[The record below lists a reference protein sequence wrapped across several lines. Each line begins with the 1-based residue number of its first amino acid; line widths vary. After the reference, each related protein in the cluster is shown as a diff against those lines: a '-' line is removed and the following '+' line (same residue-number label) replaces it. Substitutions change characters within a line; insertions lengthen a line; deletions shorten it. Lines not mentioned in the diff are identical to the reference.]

1 MEIIR
6 SKQESDVLKQL
17 KHPNIVAYKE
27 SFLEKGRIVIIME
40 YCEGGDLSKLI
51 KKNSEIELHFSEPQ
65 AIIWFYQLAKALE
78 VIHSLN
84 ILHRDIKSSNIFL
97 SKDGSLKLGDF
108 GISKIMNNSC
118 DVAHTLVG
126 TPLYMSPELC
136 SNQPYASKSDIWALG
151 CVFYEICA
159 LHQPFVS
166 PSLLALISKIT
177 KEHPDSLPERYSNTL
192 KDLIFSMLVKDPIL
206 RISTSELVHHSIFTE
221 YFFNPIQSIEHLYT
235 DSRESFLNPLELC
248 NQEACLST
256 DSLYKNANYSNPS
269 SIDENDIPQDE
280 RSDDENVII
289 QSSNNSLIIGKTGVI
304 ESRKGKTENNI
315 IDFKKSEAMKKF
327 GVTEYLEIYEFL
339 KKQRILQSYD
349 DIVIF
354 IQIFSNL
361 IERYNSHD
369 LRDFILIDQI
379 IYYEDNL

>member
-1 MEIIR
+1 
-6 SKQESDVLKQL
+6 
-17 KHPNIVAYKE
+17 
-27 SFLEKGRIVIIME
+27 
-40 YCEGGDLSKLI
+40 
-51 KKNSEIELHFSEPQ
+51 
-65 AIIWFYQLAKALE
+65 
-78 VIHSLN
+78 
-84 ILHRDIKSSNIFL
+84 
-97 SKDGSLKLGDF
+97 
-108 GISKIMNNSC
+108 
-118 DVAHTLVG
+118 
-126 TPLYMSPELC
+126 
-136 SNQPYASKSDIWALG
+136 
-151 CVFYEICA
+151 
-159 LHQPFVS
+159 
-166 PSLLALISKIT
+166 
-177 KEHPDSLPERYSNTL
+177 
-192 KDLIFSMLVKDPIL
+192 MLVKDPIL